1 MNEKGCLIEDE
12 ISIKRYDFGKV
23 SSMESTG
30 EEDSLTITNHRV
42 IRSVRKENYLYR
54 KEVLVKDIGQ
64 VECRVGEISY
74 KEVSLKQT
82 IFPRSLLIP
91 VIVLSVLLV
100 LVLAPMYI
108 FLSVDNEGLELVS
121 NISSALCL
129 CALIVIGIVVKV
141 KGRRG
146 TIASEDTLRPSR
158 YILLLFLPFIY
169 LLGVIG
175 LLIFAG
181 NKWSFDFAGPLLG
194 YVWLIVLALADIG
207 IFCWCVFGIQYEP
220 REKTLFEIAILAR
233 GNNER
238 LIVVESE
245 DLSFE
250 KAEEFTA
257 EIGATI
263 LRVRSEL
270 GDYELTKSI

>member
-23 SSMESTG
+23 SAMESTV

-42 IRSVRKENYLYR
+42 IRSERKENLLYR
-54 KEVLVKDIGQ
+54 KEVFIKDIGQ
-64 VECRVGEISY
+64 VECRLGELSY
-74 KEVSLKQT
+74 KEVSLKQKL
-82 IFPRSLLIP
+82 FPRSLLIP
-91 VIVLSVLLV
+91 VSILSVLLV
-100 LVLAPMYI
+100 LFLVPMYV
-108 FLSVDNEGLELVS
+108 FLSIDHEGMELVS
-121 NISSALCL
+121 NISSGLIL
-129 CALIVIGIVVKV
+129 FALIVLGIVVKV

-146 TIASEDTLRPSR
+146 TISSEETLRPRR
-158 YILLLFLPFIY
+158 YLFLLSLLLIY
-169 LLGVIG
+169 LLGAIG

-181 NKWSFDFAGPLLG
+181 SKWSFDFGGPLLG
-194 YVWLIVLALADIG
+194 YIGLIVLALADIG
-207 IFCWCVFGIQYEP
+207 IFCWCVFGIQYKP
-220 REKTLFEIAILAR
+220 MEKTLFEIAILAR

-245 DLSFE
+245 NLSFE
-250 KAEEFTA
+250 KAEEIAA